1 MAPIDVALQDSK
13 WREEGEQFTS
23 RQIADKYGVDRST
36 LGRRWEGVTHSRKEG
51 YAQVGHLVADQ
62 NTTFDRR

>member
-1 MAPIDVALQDSK
+1 MAPIDEALQDLK

-36 LGRRWEGVTHSRKEG
+36 LGRRWEGVTLKKGGIRPGGPFSGRSKH
-51 YAQVGHLVADQ
+51 H
-62 NTTFDRR
+62 F